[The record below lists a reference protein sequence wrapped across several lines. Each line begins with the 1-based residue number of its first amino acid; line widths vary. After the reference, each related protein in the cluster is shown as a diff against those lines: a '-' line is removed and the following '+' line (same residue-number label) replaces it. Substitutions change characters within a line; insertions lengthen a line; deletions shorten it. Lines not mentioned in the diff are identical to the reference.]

1 MSDALRAAVRTLTT
15 DWRFTALTAALLSVT
30 LGAAIAMF
38 AAVQAVLLNP
48 IGFAHQERVVVLW
61 QTDLRRALPVIE
73 VAHGEAADWTVRSR
87 SVEGIGVFGSVN
99 WSLTLAGE
107 GKPESLSMA
116 AVSAPFFRVLGVTP
130 TIGRTFE
137 ASDEAGPRPR
147 AALISHGLWT
157 RRFGRDPGILR
168 RVLRTQAHANA
179 APELLSIVGVLPEG
193 FDFPRGAEVWLPAA
207 PLVRSAAADYAGG
220 DQEAALRWLR
230 VFFAVAR
237 LRTGVDVVQAGHEL
251 THILRTTD
259 TKGGPEPPTDVVV
272 TPVVDFLV
280 GPAKPVLWALL
291 GGTMLLLLVA
301 CANVAG
307 LQVSRAARRQR
318 SLAIRIAVGAS
329 RGRLVA
335 HVGMETAVVTA
346 IAAAGA
352 LAVAV
357 ALQRAL
363 VLLAPIDVPR
373 LGDVVAFE
381 PRVLGFGIAAAFTS
395 VGVSA
400 LWPVVVVGRLDASRV
415 LARSG
420 ASAGDPAGR
429 RAQRAVV
436 MAQVGF
442 ALTLLAGTAVFL
454 RSIHALDHA
463 ALGFQPEHLFAVPV
477 SSTVA
482 DPVRW
487 DVATARVEEQM
498 RALQNV
504 DAVGSVYLR
513 PLMGPI
519 GLDNQPL
526 YPGQV
531 PEDPSTWGLNPH
543 VNLETVTPGYFHAMG
558 IRVLQG
564 RAFSDTDSAAAPGVV
579 IVSKHAAER
588 LWSGRNPIGQR
599 LRDMSYRAPTAAG
612 PALWQTVV
620 GVVEDVRY
628 RGLTDVRLDLYV
640 PAAQSTHRVQY
651 MMVRTASGSQAV
663 TRDARAV
670 ARGVDATVEV
680 GDAVAMSTVVAH
692 ESAPWRFIY
701 RVFVGLGSLAL
712 TLALVGL
719 GAVITLAIA
728 TRHRELA
735 IRAAL
740 GADRGR
746 LTRVIFREAAA
757 LVVVGACAG
766 TLAALALGRTVGS
779 VLIGVPPYDPVSL
792 AAAMT
797 ATLTAGAA
805 CCWWSAR
812 RAGDVSPDTVLR
824 SE

>member
-1 MSDALRAAVRTLTT
+1 M
-15 DWRFTALTAALLSVT
+15 
-30 LGAAIAMF
+30 
-38 AAVQAVLLNP
+38 
-48 IGFAHQERVVVLW
+48 
-61 QTDLRRALPVIE
+61 
-73 VAHGEAADWTVRSR
+73 
-87 SVEGIGVFGSVN
+87 
-99 WSLTLAGE
+99 
-107 GKPESLSMA
+107 
-116 AVSAPFFRVLGVTP
+116 
-130 TIGRTFE
+130 
-137 ASDEAGPRPR
+137 
-147 AALISHGLWT
+147 
-157 RRFGRDPGILR
+157 
-168 RVLRTQAHANA
+168 LRTQDHANA
-179 APELLSIVGVLPEG
+179 PLELISIVGVLPAG

-207 PLVRSAAADYAGG
+207 PLVRSAAAEYTGG
-220 DQEAALRWLR
+220 DQEAAFQWLR
-230 VFFAVAR
+230 VFLAVAR
-237 LRTGVDVVQAGHEL
+237 LRPGVSVGQAGRDL
-251 THILRTTD
+251 THVLRTTD

-272 TPVVDFLV
+272 TRVVDFLV
-280 GPAKPVLWALL
+280 GPAKAVLWALL
-291 GGTMLLLLVA
+291 GGTLLLLLVA

-318 SLAIRIAVGAS
+318 SLAIRIAIGAS
-329 RGRLVA
+329 RRRLVA
-335 HVGMETAVVTA
+335 QVGFETAVVTA
-346 IAAAGA
+346 VAAVGA

-373 LGDVVAFE
+373 LGDVMAFD

-395 VGVSA
+395 VGLSA
-400 LWPVVVVGRLDASRV
+400 LWPVAVVSRLDASRV
-415 LARSG
+415 LAHSG

-429 RAQRAVV
+429 RVQRAIV

-454 RSIHALDHA
+454 RSIHALDHT
-463 ALGFQPEHLFAVPV
+463 ALGFEPEHLVAVPV
-477 SSTVA
+477 SSAVA

-487 DVATARVEEQM
+487 DVASARLEEQM
-498 RALQNV
+498 RALRNV

-531 PEDPSTWGLNPH
+531 PEDPTTWGLNPH
-543 VNLETVTPGYFHAMG
+543 VNLETVSPGYFRAMQ
-558 IRVLQG
+558 IRVLKG
-564 RAFSDTDSAAAPGVV
+564 RAFSNTDTTAAPGVV
-579 IVSKHAAER
+579 IVSQRAAER
-588 LWSGRNPIGQR
+588 LWPGRNPIGQR
-599 LRDMSYRAPTAAG
+599 LRDMSYRVTNAAG
-612 PALWQTVV
+612 PAVWQTVV

-651 MMVRTASGSQAV
+651 MMVRTASGLAAV

-670 ARGVDATVEV
+670 ARGVDANVGV
-680 GDAVAMSTVVAH
+680 GDAVAMSAVVAH

-701 RVFVGLGSLAL
+701 RVFVALGSLAL

-719 GAVITLAIA
+719 GAVIALAIA

-740 GADRGR
+740 GADRTR
-746 LTRVIFREAAA
+746 LIKVIFREAAA

-766 TLAALALGRTVGS
+766 TLACLALGRTLGS

-792 AAAMT
+792 AAAVT
-797 ATLTAGAA
+797 ATVAAGAA

-812 RAGDVSPDTVLR
+812 RAGDVSPTTVLR